1 MGRKLDLF
9 SMDTLLTVLPAVIA
23 ILPQLK
29 DSSGRSSRR
38 SRAVDRAYKGK
49 SQDNPKNLDALMQV
63 LPTLAAILPALKA
76 TASGTDDAATQEVI
90 DNLQNILSG
99 TKLSSSEVSSKLTE
113 MLPDIVKMLSELSK
127 LNAGTGN
134 RDLEKVSELLSE
146 MADAD

>member
-1 MGRKLDLF
+1 
-9 SMDTLLTVLPAVIA
+9 
-23 ILPQLK
+23 
-29 DSSGRSSRR
+29 
-38 SRAVDRAYKGK
+38 
-49 SQDNPKNLDALMQV
+49 MQV

-99 TKLSSSEVSSKLTE
+99 TKLSSSEVTSKLTE